1 MDFKYYNSLT
11 KKQEL
16 LLKGLSPLN
25 WLLDSLKMQ
34 IEIAP
39 KGDSNNRISLEQRIN
54 LFHLINDVI
63 ANGVEGS
70 FAEFGCHAGNSATQI
85 QEILNQGKSSKE
97 FHVFD
102 KFDARWEIKQQ
113 LITNFEVSNLPLP
126 IIHEGR
132 FSDTIPDELPSKL
145 AFVHIDAGYGGD
157 QVQLMDLIIFLLESI
172 YERMSPGAICVLR
185 DYHDTTKTVKGTNS
199 NPGVKAA
206 CDIFFEDKPE
216 GIYVLYGNRYSHGYF
231 RKNNQ
236 KLNYN

>member
-39 KGDSNNRISLEQRIN
+39 KGDSNEMISLEQRIN
-54 LFHLINDVI
+54 LFHLINDVV
-63 ANGVEGS
+63 AHDVEGS
-70 FAEFGCHAGNSATQI
+70 FAEFGCHVGNSAMQI
-85 QEILNQGKSSKE
+85 QAILNQANSSKE

-102 KFDARWEIKQQ
+102 KFDARWESKQQ
-113 LITNFEVSNLPLP
+113 LIKNFETSNLPLP
-126 IIHEGR
+126 IIHEGL
-132 FSDTIPDELPSKL
+132 FSDTIPGELPPKL

-157 QVQLMDLIIFLLESI
+157 QVQFMDLIIFLLENI
-172 YERMSPGAICVLR
+172 YERMSPGAICVLM
-185 DYHDTTKTVKGTNS
+185 DYHDTIKTVKGTNS

-206 CDIFFEDKPE
+206 SDIFFEDKSE
-216 GIYVLYGNRYSHGYF
+216 CIYVLYGNRYSHGYF
-231 RKNNQ
+231 RK
-236 KLNYN
+236 KIKS